1 MKITHVEEKKTTALV
16 YAIQNSVR
24 PAFQNRIKIQL
35 VLLKTFST
43 NAFNDIN
50 DEGTYL
56 KPDTTQHNAGLSQF
70 KELPLLSLTAHI

>member
-1 MKITHVEEKKTTALV
+1 MLKKKDNRIGSDDTKQRA
-16 YAIQNSVR
+16 